1 MPIIEGKGLIILLM
15 RIHWNINIEQ
25 YDFRKKK
32 YILRY
37 AKKIK
42 MGKK

>member
-1 MPIIEGKGLIILLM
+1 MPIIEGEGLIILIM
-15 RIHWNINIEQ
+15 RIHWNTNIEQ
-25 YDFRKKK
+25 YDFIKK